1 VAKVKPFLLLGL
13 TQLFAGLTPLVAI
26 PFALTTY
33 SSAEFSLFALT
44 LTLGTIFSLI
54 TDFGYTN
61 LGTRHIA
68 INSHR
73 SQFCVTYMIGAGVE
87 RSLLAILLAPILY
100 AVLLYTK
107 YSDDA
112 VILVFI
118 ALLYPIGLSVMP
130 VWAYQGLE
138 KISLMCVVNIFTRL
152 MMLLIFISFKSDLNA
167 YYAAAMFGAQWLVSG
182 LIFHTLNSSHSPFL
196 LKKIFAEMHK
206 NFSFK
211 FGEAK
216 FLYLSNIC
224 VFLYTSLNILIC
236 GFLFS
241 DADFN
246 FLFTLDRYV
255 KGFLMVLPPAMGV
268 LLPTFSRWFLANDDE
283 AKNALFMV
291 CKWSSIIILCVLI
304 IVNAISLHY
313 FENSELGYMALVYSL
328 IALPISLSTILG
340 VLGMVSSGRSRE
352 LFFCVS
358 PAALSNVILI
368 YPAILYFGMLGA
380 IFIMILAEVIVLLN
394 LVWFSK
400 RKVII

>member
-1 VAKVKPFLLLGL
+1 
-13 TQLFAGLTPLVAI
+13 
-26 PFALTTY
+26 
-33 SSAEFSLFALT
+33 
-44 LTLGTIFSLI
+44 
-54 TDFGYTN
+54 
-61 LGTRHIA
+61 
-68 INSHR
+68 
-73 SQFCVTYMIGAGVE
+73 
-87 RSLLAILLAPILY
+87 
-100 AVLLYTK
+100 
-107 YSDDA
+107 
-112 VILVFI
+112 
-118 ALLYPIGLSVMP
+118 
-130 VWAYQGLE
+130 
-138 KISLMCVVNIFTRL
+138 
-152 MMLLIFISFKSDLNA
+152 
-167 YYAAAMFGAQWLVSG
+167 
-182 LIFHTLNSSHSPFL
+182 
-196 LKKIFAEMHK
+196 
-206 NFSFK
+206 
-211 FGEAK
+211 
-216 FLYLSNIC
+216 
-224 VFLYTSLNILIC
+224 
-236 GFLFS
+236 
-241 DADFN
+241 
-246 FLFTLDRYV
+246 
-255 KGFLMVLPPAMGV
+255 MVLPPAMGV